1 MFEIETKKK
10 PKNKQISFRMNEDE
24 YNFVLQQSRNCNLS
38 ITNYLKLLLSK
49 EYKKHLNL
57 CNTNCNTKVDE
68 SNTECITNNTIN
80 SNTKCITNNTTNDIT
95 NGVTKL
101 CTKCNIVKNINE
113 FAINKTDKI
122 SGKVYYKTSCKECNR
137 KGKK

>member
-1 MFEIETKKK
+1 MFEIEIKKK

-24 YNFVLQQSRNCNLS
+24 YNFVLQQSSNCNLS

-49 EYKKHLNL
+49 EYKKYHNL
-57 CNTNCNTKVDE
+57 CDTNCITKVDE
-68 SNTECITNNTIN
+68 SNTECITTDITNITTN
-80 SNTKCITNNTTNDIT
+80 SNT

-101 CTKCNIVKNINE
+101 CTKCNILKNINE